1 MTSHKRWLAL
11 GAGIVLSAILLV
23 FALRDVDGAELRRVL
38 GTARW
43 WVIGPFLLSLFA
55 YYWVKTV
62 RWAYLL
68 RTAVP
73 GLTPGRLFAP
83 VMIGYAAGALLPMQF
98 GEIVRAWLGAQRL
111 NIRMLA
117 SLMSIALERVF
128 DLLSIL
134 LLAAIAFLT
143 ARSASTWLS
152 SVIWLLAVGALAALI
167 LFLIFVFRTEQCV
180 ALCERMLS
188 SAPTKLR
195 ERVLD
200 QLRGAAAGLG
210 VLRSAR
216 SISAV
221 MGMSILQWLFMYGC
235 IWLSLYAMHL
245 DLGMLAAALTTVF
258 TVIGI
263 SLPNSP
269 GYVGSIQLAF
279 TLALEPFGV
288 PAAPAVAASLFF
300 HLLAYVSVVI
310 SGLLMLPI
318 LGLSVRDV
326 AKGTR
331 QARGESN
338 AP

>member
-1 MTSHKRWLAL
+1 MSSNKRWLAL
-11 GAGIVLSAILLV
+11 GAGVVLSAILLV

-38 GTARW
+38 AAARW

-68 RTAVP
+68 RSVVP
-73 GLTPGRLFAP
+73 GVTAGRLFAP

-117 SLMSIALERVF
+117 SLMSVALERVF

-134 LLAAIAFLT
+134 LLAALAFLT
-143 ARSASTWLS
+143 AKSASAWLS
-152 SVIWLLAVGALAALI
+152 SVIWLLAAGAFVALI
-167 LFLIFVFRTEQCV
+167 LFLIFVFRTEQCL
-180 ALCERMLS
+180 ALCEHLLGK
-188 SAPTKLR
+188 APPPLR
-195 ERVLD
+195 ARILD
-200 QLRGAAAGLG
+200 QLRAAATGLNA
-210 VLRSAR
+210 LRSIR

-221 MGMSILQWLFMYGC
+221 MAMSILQWLFMFAC

-245 DLGMLAAALTTVF
+245 DLGALAAVLTTVF

-288 PAAPAVAASLFF
+288 PGAEAIAASLFF
-300 HLLAYVSVVI
+300 HLLAYVSVVVC
-310 SGLLMLPI
+310 GLAMLPVV
-318 LGLSVRDV
+318 GMSVRDV

-331 QARGESN
+331 EANAESN
-338 AP
+338 TP